1 VPIVAA
7 VSGRLP
13 SVSLLMPNRDNGGI
27 LEQTLT
33 RLAEHTT
40 YPDFELIVVDD
51 GSTDSSRE
59 ILRRW
64 QGSGRFR
71 AMTVIEAEHRGV
83 QASLNTA
90 AAAASGELVAQM
102 DGDATLETPGW
113 LERMVGFLES
123 DPAVGVVTPA
133 VIWGSG
139 RVHAYGVNIVGPEG
153 LHDGGTTI
161 TEPVG
166 HRTLHSAAK
175 HPRARDLPPPATPV
189 EVDASIGCC
198 MLFARALYDEAGG
211 FDTGFA
217 PVWFEDLDMSLTA
230 RRLGTKVFLLG
241 DVTVLHQGHLA
252 GENPSLA
259 RRAGRKLPQWAIE
272 AINKATRAGRPTPAV
287 RARLQGHYEHWRR
300 KWGFDL
306 LNPDMDEVMARYGRT
321 EVCWRYD
328 SEKVATGRK
337 IAASAARAPL

>member
-1 VPIVAA
+1 
-7 VSGRLP
+7 
-13 SVSLLMPNRDNGGI
+13 MPNRDNGGI
-27 LEQTLT
+27 LDRTLT
-33 RLAEHTT
+33 RLAENTT

-51 GSTDSSRE
+51 GSTDSSRQ

-64 QGSGRFR
+64 EKSGRFR

-83 QASLNTA
+83 QAALNTA
-90 AAAASGELVAQM
+90 AAAASGDLLAQM
-102 DGDATLETPGW
+102 DGDATLETRGW
-113 LERMVGFLES
+113 LERLVGFLES
-123 DPAVGVVTPA
+123 DPRVGVVTPA

-153 LHDGGTTI
+153 LHDGGTQI
-161 TEPVG
+161 AEPVG
-166 HRTLHSAAK
+166 RRTLHSAAR
-175 HPRARDLPPPATPV
+175 HPRASDLPPPRTPV

-198 MLFARALYDEAGG
+198 MLFTRALYDEAGG

-241 DVTVLHQGHLA
+241 DVVVLHQGHLA
-252 GENPSLA
+252 PENPSLA
-259 RRAGRKLPQWAIE
+259 RRIARSLPQWAKDLV
-272 AINKATRAGRPTPAV
+272 AAATHSDRPTPA
-287 RARLQGHYEHWRR
+287 AMERLQRHYEHWRR

-306 LNPDMDEVMARYGRT
+306 LNPDMDRVFALYRGT

-328 SEKVATGRK
+328 DEMSAAGRK
-337 IAASAARAPL
+337 IAASATKAAL